1 MLSRRFFSTT
11 VRKLAKAEITT
22 LSNGLT
28 VISKPGNSKLSS
40 IGLYLNSGARSENA
54 YNSGVSTLFGNVLKN
69 SSIAKKAL
77 NSGVKVSSTNAK
89 ELTGAAVASFAPG
102 NADAAIST
110 LGELVKNASKLAED
124 RVTVSEE
131 VAKAATFAED
141 FENDSKKMVVEHMT
155 ATAFQGTSL
164 ALPSY
169 GKAETLSIL
178 ESQDISDFIGKNL
191 LAANTALVAY
201 GSDISHEKLVKAASR
216 LSIKDGSRA
225 PYPATSFLGSD
236 VRLRDDTLPKAYVA
250 ISVKTPGAKSDKDY
264 FTGLV
269 AAHINGEFVG
279 HDSLYTQFEGSKLS
293 QLVYASSLGDYYK
306 HFQLAY
312 SDIGLWGA
320 LMTSPNIGCV
330 DELIH
335 FTLKSWNRMS
345 TRTITDAELQKAKQE
360 IKLSL
365 SSINTDSAAQTEK
378 LADSFFSKGLLYS
391 DGELIQNIDSITL
404 KDIATWANKYLYDQ
418 DIALAA
424 TGQIEDVFDYNRIR
438 NDMSM
443 LRW

>member
-11 VRKLAKAEITT
+11 VRKLAQAEVTT

-40 IGLYLNSGARSENA
+40 IGLYLNSGARSENP
-54 YNSGVSTLFGNVLKN
+54 YNSGVSALFGDVLKG

-77 NSGVKVSSTNAK
+77 NSGVKVSSTNGK
-89 ELTGAAVASFAPG
+89 ELTGAAITSFAPG
-102 NADAAIST
+102 NADAAISI
-110 LGELVKNASKLAED
+110 LEKLVKNAPKLAED
-124 RVTVSEE
+124 KDSVSKE
-131 VAKAATFAED
+131 VANAVAVANS
-141 FENDSKKMVVEHMT
+141 FENNPKKMVVEHMT

-178 ESQDISDFIGKNL
+178 ESQDVSDFIRKNL
-191 LAANTALVAY
+191 LAANTALVSY
-201 GSDISHEKLVKAASR
+201 GSDISHEKLVEAASK
-216 LSIKDGSRA
+216 LSIKAGSRT

-250 ISVKTPGAKSDKDY
+250 ISVKTPGAKSDKEY

-269 AAHINGEFVG
+269 ASHINGEFVG

-293 QLVYASSLGDYYK
+293 QLVYPNRLGDYYK

-320 LMTSPNIGCV
+320 LLSSPNINCV

-345 TRTITDAELQKAKQE
+345 TKTITDAELQKAKQE
-360 IKLSL
+360 AKLSL
-365 SSINTDSAAQTEK
+365 SDIGTDAAGQTKK
-378 LADSFFSKGLLYS
+378 LADAFFSKGILYS
-391 DGELIQNIDSITL
+391 DGEIIQNIDSVTL
-404 KDIATWANKYLYDQ
+404 KDIAAWADKYLYDQ

-424 TGQIEDVFDYNRIR
+424 YGQIEDVFDYNRIR

>member
-11 VRKLAKAEITT
+11 VRKLAQAEVTT

-40 IGLYLNSGARSENA
+40 IGLYLNSGARSENP
-54 YNSGVSTLFGNVLKN
+54 YNSGVSALFGDVLKG

-77 NSGVKVSSTNAK
+77 NSGVKVSSTNGK
-89 ELTGAAVASFAPG
+89 ELTGAAITSFAPG
-102 NADAAIST
+102 NADAAISI
-110 LGELVKNASKLAED
+110 LEKLVKNAPKLAED
-124 RVTVSEE
+124 KDSVSKE
-131 VAKAATFAED
+131 VANAVAVANS
-141 FENDSKKMVVEHMT
+141 FENNPKKMVVEHMT

-178 ESQDISDFIGKNL
+178 ESQDVSDFIRKNL
-191 LAANTALVAY
+191 LAANTALVSY
-201 GSDISHEKLVKAASR
+201 GSDISHDKLVEAASK
-216 LSIKDGSRA
+216 LSIKAGSRT

-250 ISVKTPGAKSDKDY
+250 ISVKTPGAKSDKEY

-269 AAHINGEFVG
+269 SSHINGEFVG

-293 QLVYASSLGDYYK
+293 QLVYPNRLGDYYK

-320 LMTSPNIGCV
+320 LLSSPNINCV

-345 TRTITDAELQKAKQE
+345 TKTITDAELQKAKQE
-360 IKLSL
+360 AKLSL
-365 SSINTDSAAQTEK
+365 SDIGTDAAGQTKK
-378 LADSFFSKGLLYS
+378 LADAFFSKGILYS
-391 DGELIQNIDSITL
+391 DGEIIQNIDSVTL
-404 KDIATWANKYLYDQ
+404 KDIAAWADKYLYDQ

-424 TGQIEDVFDYNRIR
+424 YGQIEDVFDYNRIR

>member
-11 VRKLAKAEITT
+11 VRKLAQAEVTT

-40 IGLYLNSGARSENA
+40 IGLYLNSGARSENP
-54 YNSGVSTLFGNVLKN
+54 YNSGVSALFGDVLKG

-77 NSGVKVSSTNAK
+77 NSGVKVSSTNGK
-89 ELTGAAVASFAPG
+89 ELTGAAITSFAPG
-102 NADAAIST
+102 NADAAISI
-110 LGELVKNASKLAED
+110 LEKLVKNAPKLAED
-124 RVTVSEE
+124 KDSVSKE
-131 VAKAATFAED
+131 VANAVAVANS
-141 FENDSKKMVVEHMT
+141 FENNPKKMVVEHMT

-178 ESQDISDFIGKNL
+178 ESQDVSDFIRKNL
-191 LAANTALVAY
+191 LAANTALVSY
-201 GSDISHEKLVKAASR
+201 GSDISHDKLVEAASK
-216 LSIKDGSRA
+216 LSIKAGSRT

-250 ISVKTPGAKSDKDY
+250 ISVKTPGAKSDKEY

-269 AAHINGEFVG
+269 ASHINGEFVG

-293 QLVYASSLGDYYK
+293 QLVYPNRLGDYYK

-320 LMTSPNIGCV
+320 LLSSPNINCV

-345 TRTITDAELQKAKQE
+345 TKTITDAELQKAKQE
-360 IKLSL
+360 AKLSL
-365 SSINTDSAAQTEK
+365 SDIGTDAAGQTKK
-378 LADSFFSKGLLYS
+378 LADAFFSKGILYS
-391 DGELIQNIDSITL
+391 DGEIIQNIDSVTL
-404 KDIATWANKYLYDQ
+404 KDIAAWADKYLYDQ

-424 TGQIEDVFDYNRIR
+424 YGQIEDVFDYNRIR